1 MCSQQRWRLGLREPD
16 VVWWSNNAGWTLL
29 EAERTS
35 TSQNIF
41 KNISFPV
48 ILAIKMKDKQLCF
61 GYLNL
66 GPWGKFT
73 TGLLVDA

>member
-1 MCSQQRWRLGLREPD
+1 MCSQQRWRLGLREAD

>member
-16 VVWWSNNAGWTLL
+16 VVLWSNNAGWTLL